1 MLIIGMN
8 ESLGIP
14 FYYRKTRKTFHDHIL
29 EELRDTLKEDYL
41 NMFSMLFNKTW
52 NIEQII
58 KHNLTFEEI
67 KKLKKYGND
76 LSRNNIVTK
85 IGIPYHLRETDK
97 IEENDNRKISDTLKN
112 SDKVV
117 ILYASGV
124 NNVMYKIHA
133 CFYDGVF
140 NKEKKINGLNKL
152 NDELIKEVMGEIESN
167 FKMFYGLNKNTLIFV
182 PSFSL
187 ELYTPNFILEKSK
200 KFDGMDIVYD
210 FVKKFNEKLEELCNK
225 YDVFYIENQKKTN
238 LKKEIVNIKNY
249 ILNNVNND
257 INIKEEPFIYDN
269 LGLKGFLEDNI
280 KILEKYK
287 NEKQDSKINEEL
299 IKEHLSEIEM
309 IKKAM
314 N

>member
-14 FYYRKTRKTFHDHIL
+14 FYYKKTRKTFHDHIL
-29 EELRDTLKEDYL
+29 EELRDTLNGDYL

-58 KHNLTFEEI
+58 KHNLTFEEV

-187 ELYTPNFILEKSK
+187 ELYTPNFILGKSK
-200 KFDGMDIVYD
+200 KFDGMDTVYD
-210 FVKKFNEKLEELCNK
+210 FVKNFNEKLEELCNE
-225 YDVFYIENQKKTN
+225 YNVFYIENQKKTN

-249 ILNNVNND
+249 ILDN
-257 INIKEEPFIYDN
+257 INTNIERNEVPFLYDN